1 MQKKVV
7 GKDADILLLDARA
20 SGGTARLLEIAVHS
34 YHGDAVDKR
43 SSAVRW
49 RVLTVFLMK
58 GTCNVPTTLI
68 SIGCVH

>member
-1 MQKKVV
+1 
-7 GKDADILLLDARA
+7 LLDARA

-49 RVLTVFLMK
+49 RVLTVF
-58 GTCNVPTTLI
+58 
-68 SIGCVH
+68 